1 MEPEF
6 CITAGVVVAV
16 EVASDVRVGFAK
28 EAGIEVVV
36 VVFGERS
43 TSISISTSVTGGNFA
58 AAELTVNVGVGA
70 VKIGAVDEGVTTE
83 LVDETRGSCCLE
95 TSGWIDDST
104 GVLMASS

>member
-1 MEPEF
+1 MGIVLVF
-6 CITAGVVVAV
+6 FLCGRTA
-16 EVASDVRVGFAK
+16 
-28 EAGIEVVV
+28 
-36 VVFGERS
+36 
-43 TSISISTSVTGGNFA
+43 SISVSASVTGGNFA